1 MLFPVSCC
9 EKETTFKI
17 NNRALAR
24 FAEELAGNVL
34 CCSLEI
40 SGNATKLLCSLGIAF
55 TGLEMA
61 AECPARVVYFLVLT
75 QVTAFD
81 RREL

>member
-1 MLFPVSCC
+1 MLFPVSCW

-24 FAEELAGNVL
+24 FIEELAGNVL
-34 CCSLEI
+34 CCSLEYL
-40 SGNATKLLCSLGIAF
+40 GMLPKPLCSLGIAF

-61 AECPARVVYFLVLT
+61 AECPAQVVYLPSPT
-75 QVTAFD
+75 QVTAFG
-81 RREL
+81 RRES